1 MHHQRLAILWAWR
14 VRGRAQSMR
23 IPMEDVCQEAYV
35 GLCLAAARYRPELG
49 VAFSTFATAWIRGV
63 LERMFAR
70 ETRTGAKLK
79 NVARKKLK
87 EQPEEMWMFTGK
99 HVDLDEITEVDEFR
113 FASMS
118 IDETRVEVQE
128 AIGLLPRNVQQTV
141 WLRVLGYN
149 IYEIEVR
156 RGISQKQVSLHL
168 KQARTSLAPYF
179 GVDGTGR
186 SPRTVSLQAPP
197 SPPSLSGGCDSV
209 EAT

>member
-1 MHHQRLAILWAWR
+1 M
-14 VRGRAQSMR
+14 
-23 IPMEDVCQEAYV
+23 

-63 LERMFAR
+63 LDRMFAR
-70 ETRTGAKLK
+70 ESRTGAKLK
-79 NVARKKLK
+79 NVARKKWK
-87 EQPEEMWMFTGK
+87 EQPEDMWMFTGK
-99 HVDLDEITEVDEFR
+99 RVDL
-113 FASMS
+113 
-118 IDETRVEVQE
+118 DETRVEVQE

-149 IYEIEVR
+149 TYEIAAR
-156 RGISQKQVSLHL
+156 RGLSQKQVSLHL
-168 KQARTSLAPYF
+168 KQARTFLAPYF